1 MAKVSIVIPVYN
13 VEKFIEQSLNSI
25 AKQTFQDIEI
35 IIVDDKGDDKSIDI
49 AKNFAKNDNRI
60 IIVEHEKN
68 KGLRCAVMTGVD
80 CSTSK
85 YVMFA
90 DSDDY
95 LRLDYIETLYK
106 EIIRTDVDCV
116 SSGFVEQSENE
127 DKISLLNETRTFN
140 KNEIKKEIIDYYFE
154 QTENFHDVFGNSRVG
169 KIYKTE
175 IVKKAFVGA
184 SEAVTMGEDVE
195 LNLRFLLVCESVATL
210 SDYAGYFYRVN
221 RENSMTNLY
230 TMKRLKGH
238 EFMEKEVE
246 KLARQYN
253 LEGKA
258 LGKNNPYRHL
268 FNFLNADTEHG
279 EKMLCVKTILEGIPH
294 STLVENSVQE
304 LFIYLSSNIPFE
316 YKLSLLNTV
325 IERLEKTDV
334 ITSKQKDEYLVSFMF
349 HYLKSNL
356 SASEKIKAI
365 KKQKEILSDK
375 RYLLEVSKD
384 QPFMGK
390 IAYILIYL
398 GFERLLVSMS
408 N

>member
-13 VEKFIEQSLNSI
+13 VEMYIEQSLNSI
-25 AKQTFQDIEI
+25 VQQSFKDIEI
-35 IIVDDKGDDKSIDI
+35 IIVDDKGTDESIEI
-49 AKNFAKNDNRI
+49 AKIFAHKDDRI
-60 IIVEHEKN
+60 KIVEHEKN

-80 CSTSK
+80 SSTSEF
-85 YVMFA
+85 VMFA

-95 LRLDYIETLYK
+95 LLLDYIETLYN
-106 EIIRTDVDCV
+106 EIIKTNVDCV
-116 SSGFVEQSENE
+116 SSGFVEQSENG
-127 DKISLLNETRTFN
+127 DKISLLNETKTFN
-140 KNEIKKEIIDYYFE
+140 KNEIKKEIIDLYFE

-169 KIYKTE
+169 KIYKTD

-195 LNLRFLLVCESVATL
+195 LNLRFLLVCDSVATL

-221 RENSMTNLY
+221 RESSMTNIY

-238 EFMEKEVE
+238 EFMEQEVE

-268 FNFLNADTEHG
+268 FNFLNADTDHG

-294 STLVENSVQE
+294 GVLVENSVQE
-304 LFIYLSSNIPFE
+304 LFIYLSSNIPLD
-316 YKLSLLNTV
+316 YKLNLLDTV
-325 IERLEKTDV
+325 IERLEKTDF
-334 ITSKQKDEYLVSFMF
+334 ITSKQKDEYLISFMF

-356 SASEKIKAI
+356 SASEKTKAI

-375 RYLLEVSKD
+375 RYLLEVSKT

-390 IAYILIYL
+390 ISYMLIYL

-408 N
+408 S